1 MELTKF
7 KSYFDSNG
15 LSINTSKTTY
25 LLFSPKNKQKKPI
38 EVKLGNIVLHESE
51 YISFLGIYIDNKL
64 SFKQHYTKVYDKV
77 KKGLNGLILTKH
89 KLTYRAKMNIYN
101 SLVHAHLT
109 YGALIWITNIT
120 NKQLK
125 SLATLQKKA
134 MRIIFNT
141 KYNSHTNNL
150 FAKSKITKVNDI
162 FEKESILLIH
172 KYKIN
177 KLPSEIQNLITNNIQ
192 TVKIKTRNTN
202 NNDISP
208 KRTNSNNNTIV
219 RIMDNWNK
227 NATWASSTTKI
238 SELKKLINNNLNTWE
253 NCETNNCYICN
264 K

>member
-1 MELTKF
+1 
-7 KSYFDSNG
+7 
-15 LSINTSKTTY
+15 
-25 LLFSPKNKQKKPI
+25 
-38 EVKLGNIVLHESE
+38 
-51 YISFLGIYIDNKL
+51 
-64 SFKQHYTKVYDKV
+64 
-77 KKGLNGLILTKH
+77 
-89 KLTYRAKMNIYN
+89 MNIYN

-109 YGALIWITNIT
+109 YGALIWIANIT